1 MWYSDITVWFLG
13 WMEWAFAKTVIYIEK
28 LKQIWKTSLSWN
40 WRLMAWL
47 HLPTHPSLTTG
58 KSAARPLFAV
68 IAKVHHPSNKSTL
81 EPWTIWQA
89 CLTNLMATASSG
101 NQLRKTS
108 LYEFQWQ
115 CKTIQA
121 DLFTICRQRF
131 DLKMRTSS
139 WNSFALH
146 SHIQW
151 CLERYTTSADHAK
164 KLFYRHHTRRYYTL
178 TLRETDEMYSTHH
191 HGRHQHLLLVAQHQ
205 RHLVGREHLRN
216 SKANKLKIN

>member
-1 MWYSDITVWFLG
+1 MIFWYNGLISWLDGVGLC
-13 WMEWAFAKTVIYIEK
+13 KNSYIYIEK

-151 CLERYTTSADHAK
+151 CLENAK
-164 KLFYRHHTRRYYTL
+164 KLFCRHHTRRYYTL
-178 TLRETDEMYSTHH
+178 TLRETDEMFSTHH
-191 HGRHQHLLLVAQHQ
+191 HSRHQHLLLVAQHQ